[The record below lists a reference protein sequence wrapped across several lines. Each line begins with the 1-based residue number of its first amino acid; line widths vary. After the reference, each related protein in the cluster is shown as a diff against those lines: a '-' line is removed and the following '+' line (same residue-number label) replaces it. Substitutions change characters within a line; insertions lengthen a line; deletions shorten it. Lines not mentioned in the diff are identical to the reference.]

1 MWTDQHHV
9 IQLLVKNTIPKAA
22 EKKVHDLEPGD
33 WIVGKD
39 FRRKGSQVDRAISD
53 TANNRNSSK
62 SG

>member
-1 MWTDQHHV
+1 M

-22 EKKVHDLEPGD
+22 EKKLHDLEPGD